1 MQLIAEKINWHHSEK
16 KSIHPQAIDRIIKAY
31 IQAFRHA
38 TAPGFL
44 ATNTLIILNFRIP
57 LRFHPR
63 SDKNLQRNKGYVL
76 IVFSTS

>member
-1 MQLIAEKINWHHSEK
+1 MAEKINWHHSEK

-38 TAPGFL
+38 TALGFL
-44 ATNTLIILNFRIP
+44 ATNTLIILNFGIP

-63 SDKNLQRNKGYVL
+63 SDKNLQRKKSYVL
-76 IVFSTS
+76 IVFSMS

>member
-1 MQLIAEKINWHHSEK
+1 MAEKINWHHSEK
-16 KSIHPQAIDRIIKAY
+16 KSIHPQAIDRIIKTY

-38 TAPGFL
+38 TAPGLL

-63 SDKNLQRNKGYVL
+63 SDKKLQRNKRYGL
-76 IVFSTS
+76 

>member
-1 MQLIAEKINWHHSEK
+1 MQLISEKINWHHSEK

-38 TAPGFL
+38 TASGFL

-57 LRFHPR
+57 LRFYPR

-76 IVFSTS
+76 IVFSMS

>member
-1 MQLIAEKINWHHSEK
+1 MAEKINWHHSEK

-38 TAPGFL
+38 TAPSFL
-44 ATNTLIILNFRIP
+44 ATNTLIILNFRIS

-76 IVFSTS
+76 IVFSMS

>member
-1 MQLIAEKINWHHSEK
+1 RPRHRSV
-16 KSIHPQAIDRIIKAY
+16 
-31 IQAFRHA
+31 RHA

-63 SDKNLQRNKGYVL
+63 SDKNLQRNKSYVL
-76 IVFSTS
+76 IVFSMS

>member
-1 MQLIAEKINWHHSEK
+1 MAEKINWHHSEK
-16 KSIHPQAIDRIIKAY
+16 KSIHPQTIDRIIKAY

-57 LRFHPR
+57 LRFYPR

-76 IVFSTS
+76 IVFSMS